1 MHYNRMGKTEMLVSR
16 ICLGTGTFGGGGNG
30 YGNWGSVVE
39 KDAHYLMDMAV
50 EAGINFF
57 DTADAYG
64 GFGEGSYSGLAEDIV
79 GRWFAKGGG
88 RRERVVL
95 TTKVGHVMDNVETWE
110 GPNVL
115 RNISLYKIYRHF
127 KESLKRL
134 RTDHVEL
141 YLLHDIVKPSTWD
154 ETWDALERLIRSGQV
169 DYVGTS
175 NGSAW
180 EIMKGQ
186 EVARRRNL
194 LGIVNEQHVYN
205 PIIRQPEYEVL
216 PMALDQGIGITLMS
230 PLYRGVLGIDL
241 LEPGKRPLS
250 NESQR
255 VVEKYRPQLTEYA
268 RLCHDIGEPVG
279 AVTIAWQLAHPAI
292 TASIIGPCTPKDLE
306 ELIHADDIKLSESSM
321 KRIDE
326 IFPGTGGPA
335 PWSYE
340 GWGELSPETQ
350 PAELLPKK

>member
-1 MHYNRMGKTEMLVSR
+1 MRYNRMGRTELLVSR
-16 ICLGTGTFGGGGNG
+16 ICLGTGTFGGGVTG
-30 YGNWGSVVE
+30 YGNWGSVPE
-39 KDAHYLMDMAV
+39 KDAFYLMDMAL
-50 EAGINFF
+50 EAGVNFF

-64 GFGEGSYSGLAEDIV
+64 GGGSEGHSGLSEEIV
-79 GRWFAKGGG
+79 GKWFAKGGG
-88 RRERVVL
+88 RREKVVL
-95 TTKVGHVMDNVETWE
+95 TTKVGHVMAKVETYE
-110 GPNVL
+110 GPNAK
-115 RNISLYKIYRHF
+115 RNISLYKIHRHF
-127 KESLKRL
+127 KESLRRL
-134 RTDHVEL
+134 GTDHVEL
-141 YLLHDIVKPSTWD
+141 YLLHDIVKPYAWD
-154 ETWDALERLIRSGQV
+154 ETWEALERLVRGGEV

-186 EVARRRNL
+186 EAARRRNI

-230 PLYRGVLGIDL
+230 PLYRGVLGVDL

-250 NESQR
+250 NEAQR

-268 RLCHDIGEPVG
+268 KLCHDIGEPVG
-279 AVTIAWQLAHPAI
+279 AVTVAWQLAHPAI
-292 TASIIGPCTPKDLE
+292 TSSIIGPCTPQDLE
-306 ELIHADDIKLSESSM
+306 ELIHADDIVLSESTM
-321 KRIDE
+321 QRIDE

-340 GWGELSPETQ
+340 GWGELSPDTQ